1 MRKDIKVAFCLCYL
15 LFDGYNPYFASAT
28 SLCTQYDSNMGATF
42 DLNDLVRSQDESSYA
57 VEDGDIP
64 CTPYIEK
71 NYTYMFNVCGPV
83 TLGVPASCRRKEGVS
98 AAGAL
103 QIDKNRL
110 LNDPTDDYCYVV
122 GSFSG
127 TSQLQLL
134 DTEDPTKGVS
144 LTYYGDYCKNP
155 VEQRRFVINLLCADK
170 LNPSPSHVYEVH
182 HCTYTASI
190 PSVYGCPLECPVSNR
205 HLCGGNGHCHY
216 DYDLGSSRC
225 YCNRGYSGNDCME
238 VDNRMY
244 KSNYSSTLLGLII
257 TLFSIVLL
265 LIISIALMIK
275 QIAAYKDDLTNYNV
289 LAAGGEEEIA
299 QNNSL

>member
-1 MRKDIKVAFCLCYL
+1 MGVASSQFVLLTLCLL
-15 LFDGYNPYFASAT
+15 GGNVLFLVLGN
-28 SLCTQYDSNMGATF
+28 LCTQYDGNMGATF
-42 DLNDLVRSQDESSYA
+42 DLTDLVRSHDESSYA

-64 CTPYIEK
+64 CTPFIEK

-83 TLGVPASCRRKEGVS
+83 TLGVPNSCRGKEGVN

-110 LNDPTDDYCYVV
+110 INDPTDDYCYVV
-122 GSFSG
+122 GEFSG

-134 DTEDPTKGVS
+134 DMNDPTKGVS

-155 VEQRRFVINLLCADK
+155 VEQRRFVIELVCADK

-182 HCTYTASI
+182 HCTYTATI
-190 PSVYGCPLECPVSNR
+190 PSVYGCPLECPVSDR

-216 DYDLGSSRC
+216 DHDLGSSRC
-225 YCNRGYSGNDCME
+225 YCNKGYLGKDCME
-238 VDNRMY
+238 TDNELNH
-244 KSNYSSTLLGLII
+244 SSYSTTLLGLIV

-265 LIISIALMIK
+265 LIVSIALMIK
-275 QIAAYKDDLTNYNV
+275 QIAAYKDDLTNYEV
-289 LAAGGEEEIA
+289 LAASGEGDIS